1 MEGLAKK
8 EPPGSEVSLRAV
20 LCFLLE
26 RLDVFCLEAL
36 RPLYHVKLHRL
47 ALLKATESIR
57 LNGREMH
64 ENILAGLTADEPEA
78 LGVVKPLYCSLFQFV
93 TCFYFEFLLRRIAA
107 GERADA
113 IAEPTVNCG

>member
-1 MEGLAKK
+1 
-8 EPPGSEVSLRAV
+8 
-20 LCFLLE
+20 
-26 RLDVFCLEAL
+26 
-36 RPLYHVKLHRL
+36 
-47 ALLKATESIR
+47 
-57 LNGREMH
+57 MH
-64 ENILAGLTADEPEA
+64 ENIIAGLTAQKAIA